1 MLRKILIIFILPI
14 LFYGCGYSPLYSNTD
29 NKNINIEVFKVKGD
43 QEINNYLLTN
53 FKQYSGKQGKTF
65 QLNIDTKYSILDNS
79 KNLEGSIS
87 SYQLLAIT
95 TFEIKSKNFDKIIT
109 IQEDIIIKNLGDTFE
124 KRNYEKSIKRNF
136 GNSIFNKLILQLSSI
151 QWF

>member
-1 MLRKILIIFILPI
+1 MLRKILIIFIIPI
-14 LFYGCGYSPLYSNTD
+14 IFYGCGYTQLYSDTSS
-29 NKNINIEVFKVKGD
+29 KNINIEVIKSEGD

-53 FKQYSGKQGKTF
+53 FKKYSGKQGKTF
-65 QLNIDTKYSILDNS
+65 LLNIDTNYSILDNS

-95 TFEIKSKNFDKIIT
+95 TFEIKSENFDKTIS
-109 IQEDIIIKNLGDTFE
+109 IQEDIVIKNLGDNFE

-136 GNSIFNKLILQLSSI
+136 GYSISNKLILQLSSI
-151 QWF
+151 Q